1 MKKKLP
7 LIVIVIAVA
16 AFAAWKFSKRHEF
29 LYAGTVEATY
39 VDISPQLTTPIATV
53 EVREGYPVKKGD
65 TLVTLSAEDVRLAA
79 QIAQRDYERGLRLK
93 QSGTLPDEQFDK
105 LRFKRDDA
113 SLRDSWRTIVS
124 PIDGTVVDRYR
135 EPGEMV
141 NSSMKLLTLADL
153 KNVWA
158 YIYVPQAVMSR
169 LKLNQDI
176 AVTVPELDMEK
187 INGRIEYIRPEA
199 EFTPKNV
206 QTREER
212 TRLVFGVKVS
222 FLGANDD
229 ETLKP
234 GMTIE
239 MQLPKD

>member
-1 MKKKLP
+1 MRKKIP
-7 LIVIVIAVA
+7 VILILMAVA

-65 TLVTLSAEDVRLAA
+65 TLVTLSAEDERLAA
-79 QIAQRDYERGLRLK
+79 EVAQRDYDRGLKLR
-93 QSGTLPDEQFDK
+93 QSGTMPEEQFDK

-113 SLRDSWRTIVS
+113 ALRDSWRTIVS
-124 PIDGTVVDRYR
+124 PLDGTVVDRYK

-141 NSSMKLLTLADL
+141 NPTMKLLTLADL

-169 LKLNQDI
+169 LKLNDNVT
-176 AVTVPELDMEK
+176 VTVPELDMQK
-187 INGRIEYIRPEA
+187 ITGRISYIRPEA

-212 TRLVFGVKVS
+212 TRLVFGVKVAFDNADS
-222 FLGANDD
+222 A
-229 ETLKP
+229 LKP
-234 GMTIE
+234 GMTVE
-239 MQLPKD
+239 ADLAGK